1 MLRAVREDVVAELG
15 AEIDVSEMTADQQ
28 ALLVAAIREAR
39 AQQRAVLEAAIT
51 AAMEHVPRLLRGA
64 LRKVLF
70 G

>member
-1 MLRAVREDVVAELG
+1 MREEVIAELG
-15 AEIDVSEMTADQQ
+15 SEHGIDVSEMTADQQ
-28 ALLVAAIREAR
+28 AALVAAIREAR

-51 AAMEHVPRLLRGA
+51 GAMEHVPRLLRGA